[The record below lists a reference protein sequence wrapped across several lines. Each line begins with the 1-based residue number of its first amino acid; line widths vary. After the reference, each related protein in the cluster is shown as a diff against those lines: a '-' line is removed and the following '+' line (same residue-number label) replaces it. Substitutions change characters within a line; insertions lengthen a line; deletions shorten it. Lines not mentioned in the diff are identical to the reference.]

1 MAKELAD
8 KEAHRAERLQ
18 AELAD
23 AKVRALQA
31 QQSSDDA
38 LRARD
43 LLESV
48 RTKFEAEARA
58 ANDEL
63 AELRRRL
70 ASDDERHHL
79 AAASAAAEQ
88 DESRRELM
96 EARSQLDGLRA
107 MQARSAGR

>member
-70 ASDDERHHL
+70 ASDDERH
-79 AAASAAAEQ
+79 Q
-88 DESRRELM
+88 SRRELM